1 MNSLPRNELRTGIP
15 GDANMLRVRSATMPG
30 HDDTIITAI
39 RNIAM
44 QERSLARE
52 EAYAVMARLLSGSAT
67 DAQIAALLTALQNKG
82 ETVEE
87 IVGFAEAVRHA
98 ATPILSGDGTLVDP
112 NSRERNQC
120 IDMCGTGGDGHGT
133 FNIST
138 VAAFIVAGAG
148 AKVAK
153 HGNRALSSR
162 CGSADVMEALGVKID
177 LPPELL
183 SRALNEVGIAFL
195 FAPGLHPAVRQVQ
208 QVRRE
213 IRIKSIFNLLGPLTN
228 PALPSGQVVGV
239 YSEQLAFALASALM
253 KSGVSHALVVHGS
266 DGLDEITITGPT
278 RIFEARDGWLR
289 DYHVTPEQLGME
301 RAPLS
306 AIFGGDAQE
315 NSRIIQN
322 ILSGER
328 SACRDIALMNAA
340 AGLVVAG
347 KSGSLE
353 EGMPLA
359 RESLDS
365 GRALSKLRA
374 LIEFT
379 SCTAP

>member
-1 MNSLPRNELRTGIP
+1 MNLLPGNELRAGIP
-15 GDANMLRVRSATMPG
+15 GDANVLRILSATAPG
-30 HDDTIITAI
+30 HDETIITAL

-44 QERSLARE
+44 RERSLARE
-52 EAYAVMARLLSGSAT
+52 EAYAVMARLLSGNAT
-67 DAQIAALLTALQNKG
+67 DAQIAALLIALQNKG

-87 IVGFAEAVRHA
+87 IVGFAEAIRHA
-98 ATPILSGDGTLVDP
+98 ATPILNAGGTLADP
-112 NSRERNQC
+112 SSRERNQC
-120 IDMCGTGGDGHGT
+120 IDMCGTGGDGYGT

-148 AKVAK
+148 VRVAK

-162 CGSADVMEALGVKID
+162 CGSADVMEALGVRID

-183 SRALNEVGIAFL
+183 SRALNEVGITFL
-195 FAPGLHPAVRQVQ
+195 FAPGLHPAVRQIH

-213 IRIKSIFNLLGPLTN
+213 IRIKNIFNLLGPLTN

-253 KSGVSHALVVHGS
+253 KSGVSRALVVHGS

-278 RIFEARDGWLR
+278 RIVEARDGWLR
-289 DYHVTPEQLGME
+289 DYHVTPEHFGME

-306 AIFGGDAQE
+306 AIFGGDARE
-315 NSRIIQN
+315 NSRIIEH

-353 EGMPLA
+353 EALPLA
-359 RESLDS
+359 KESVDS
-365 GRALSKLRA
+365 GCALSKLRA

-379 SCTAP
+379 SCTAR

>member
-1 MNSLPRNELRTGIP
+1 MNSLPHNELGICIQ
-15 GDANMLRVRSATMPG
+15 GDANVLRVLSTAMSG
-30 HDDTIITAI
+30 HDDIIITAI

-44 QERSLARE
+44 QKRSLARE
-52 EAYAVMARLLSGSAT
+52 EAYAVMMRLLSGEAT
-67 DAQIAALLTALQNKG
+67 DAQIAALLIALQNKG

-87 IVGFAEAVRHA
+87 IVGFAEAIRQA
-98 ATPILSGDGTLVDP
+98 ATLTVYEHRTLADP
-112 NSRERNQC
+112 GNHERTQC
-120 IDMCGTGGDGHGT
+120 IDMCGTGGDGHGS

-138 VAAFIVAGAG
+138 AATFIVAGADVR
-148 AKVAK
+148 VAK

-162 CGSADVMEALGVKID
+162 CGSADVMEALGVRID

-195 FAPGLHPAVRQVQ
+195 YAPRLHPAVRQIQ

-213 IRIKSIFNLLGPLTN
+213 IKTKSIFNLLGPLTN
-228 PALPSGQVVGV
+228 PAWPSGQVVGV
-239 YSEQLAFALASALM
+239 YSEHLAFAIASALV
-253 KSGVSHALVVHGS
+253 KSGVSHALVVHGN
-266 DGLDEITITGPT
+266 DGLDEITITGST
-278 RIFEARDGWLR
+278 RIVEARDGWLR
-289 DYHVTPEQLGME
+289 DYQVEPEQFGIE

-306 AIFGGDAQE
+306 AISGGDAQE

-353 EGMPLA
+353 QGMPLA

-374 LIEFT
+374 LIKFT
-379 SCTAP
+379 NCMAP

>member
-1 MNSLPRNELRTGIP
+1 MNSAPRSELRTGIP
-15 GDANMLRVRSATMPG
+15 GDASMLRTLSAMMPG
-30 HDDTIITAI
+30 HDDTIINAI

-44 QERSLARE
+44 RERSLTRE
-52 EAYAVMARLLSGSAT
+52 EAYAVMARLLSGNAT
-67 DAQIAALLTALQNKG
+67 DAQIAALLIALQNKG

-87 IVGFAEAVRHA
+87 IVGFAEAVRQA
-98 ATPILSGDGTLVDP
+98 ATPILGGDGTLAGP
-112 NSRERNQC
+112 NSHERNRC

-138 VAAFIVAGAG
+138 VATFIVAGAG
-148 AKVAK
+148 VKVAK

-162 CGSADVMEALGVKID
+162 CGSADVMEALGVRID
-177 LPPELL
+177 LPAELL
-183 SRALNEVGIAFL
+183 SRALNEVGITFL
-195 FAPGLHPAVRQVQ
+195 FAPGLHPAVRQIQ

-253 KSGVSHALVVHGS
+253 KSGVSRALVVHGS

-289 DYHVTPEQLGME
+289 DYYVTPEQFGME

-315 NSRIIQN
+315 NSGIIQN
-322 ILSGER
+322 ILNGER

-353 EGMPLA
+353 EALPLA